1 MGGKVDPAVQGL
13 EVSRDRECLS
23 ESSENQINIL
33 TVSIDKSYN

>member
-1 MGGKVDPAVQGL
+1 MGWKADPAVQGL

-23 ESSENQINIL
+23 ESSGNQINTL